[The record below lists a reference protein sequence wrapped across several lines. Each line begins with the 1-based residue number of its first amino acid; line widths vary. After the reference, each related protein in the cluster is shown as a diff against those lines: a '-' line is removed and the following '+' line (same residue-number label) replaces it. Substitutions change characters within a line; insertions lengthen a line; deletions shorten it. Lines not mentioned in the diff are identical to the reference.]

1 MNTKFTDPNARF
13 EFIAES
19 RAFFVRICHK
29 DYTAIAVT
37 LRIHADAIYDAFAV
51 IDSLEAE
58 LRTKNDELHT
68 LRFIGQQPET
78 LTGKPPGTLD
88 IVPGPPTLK
97 QRIKAAIA
105 AFKRN

>member
-1 MNTKFTDPNARF
+1 VNPFANNLGIVRDSYRHDATDVINRVALTHPWG
-13 EFIAES
+13 AEL
-19 RAFFVRICHK
+19 AK
-29 DYTAIAVT
+29 N
-37 LRIHADAIYDAFAV
+37 LIHA
-51 IDSLEAE
+51 IDHIEALDAE
-58 LRTKNDELHT
+58 LRRKDDELQT

-105 AFKRN
+105 AFKRHS